1 MAGRTSSDAGD
12 IRHVLAAKQSSE
24 KAKNRKAHEANSTP
38 STIEIGETTYYLNK
52 GETITRHGHQYSA
65 HMTLFH
71 YHVGKHSVVHTDKA
85 LVDRGANGGIVG
97 DDMIVL
103 EGNERF
109 VDVSGLDGHKVSQL
123 RIVTAQTLIQTHK
136 GDAIATFHQMALLA
150 RKGTQYPFL
159 YPNGGLWC
167 RDQ

>member
-1 MAGRTSSDAGD
+1 MVINT
-12 IRHVLAAKQSSE
+12 
-24 KAKNRKAHEANSTP
+24 
-38 STIEIGETTYYLNK
+38 
-52 GETITRHGHQYSA
+52 SA
-65 HMTLFH
+65 HMALFH
-71 YHVGKHSVVHTDKA
+71 YHVGQHSVVQADKA

-136 GDAIATFHQMALLA
+136 GDAIATFHQMALL
-150 RKGTQYPFL
+150 RKGT
-159 YPNGGLWC
+159 
-167 RDQ
+167 